1 MSFILGRDRCEKSES
16 GNRILSHS
24 TPLNRDSQVKGSKL
38 AKRVLWP
45 GQPILEVVS
54 LTDGF
59 EVVLTLA
66 WRKCPGTLNFFEG
79 PPPPSPLV
87 AQSILTPK
95 LYQVI
100 IPSNKLLI

>member
-66 WRKCPGTLNFFEG
+66 TWELFQSQCPFKI
-79 PPPPSPLV
+79 LV
-87 AQSILTPK
+87 QTFRF
-95 LYQVI
+95 
-100 IPSNKLLI
+100 

>member
-1 MSFILGRDRCEKSES
+1 MSFILGRDRCESSES

-45 GQPILEVVS
+45 GQPILEVIS
-54 LTDGF
+54 LADGF

-66 WRKCPGTLNFFEG
+66 SVGHQ
-79 PPPPSPLV
+79 
-87 AQSILTPK
+87 AK
-95 LYQVI
+95 LDEVFY
-100 IPSNKLLI
+100 LF

>member
-45 GQPILEVVS
+45 GQPILEVIS
-54 LTDGF
+54 LADGF

-66 WRKCPGTLNFFEG
+66 PLSTINVDFFLQYT
-79 PPPPSPLV
+79 PLPDYV
-87 AQSILTPK
+87 T
-95 LYQVI
+95 
-100 IPSNKLLI
+100 